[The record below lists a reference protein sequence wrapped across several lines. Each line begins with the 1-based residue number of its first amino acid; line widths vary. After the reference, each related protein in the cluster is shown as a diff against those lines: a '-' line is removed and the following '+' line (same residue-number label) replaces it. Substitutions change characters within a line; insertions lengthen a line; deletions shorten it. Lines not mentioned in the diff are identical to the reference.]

1 MLQMTCRTF
10 TFSWTIMFQNKSHTE
25 PATVLITGYLVHI
38 VWTKGFTKEEFII
51 ITTTNIINTEYSK
64 VIICTWIVILLQQY
78 YNIFFIRRIHAMS
91 FIICNW
97 CLVNSSTSR
106 YSLYVSTFMCSPQ
119 EEHGCGNSSLSC
131 NKIMYYTKT
140 HLNV

>member
-1 MLQMTCRTF
+1 MLQMTRRTF
-10 TFSWTIMFQNKSHTE
+10 TFSWSIMLQNKPHTE
-25 PATVLITGYLVHI
+25 PATVLITGYFVHI
-38 VWTKGFTKEEFII
+38 VWPKGFTKEEFII
-51 ITTTNIINTEYSK
+51 ITTTNIINKEHSE
-64 VIICTWIVILLQQY
+64 VIICTWMVILLQQY
-78 YNIFFIRRIHAMS
+78 YNIFFIRRIHATS

-119 EEHGCGNSSLSC
+119 EEHGCANSSPSC
-131 NKIMYYTKT
+131 NKKMYYAMT